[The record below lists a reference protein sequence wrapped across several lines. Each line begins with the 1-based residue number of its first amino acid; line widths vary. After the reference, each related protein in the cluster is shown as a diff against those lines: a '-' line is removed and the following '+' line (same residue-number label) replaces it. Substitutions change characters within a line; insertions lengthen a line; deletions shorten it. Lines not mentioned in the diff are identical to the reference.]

1 MFKKIALLVSVVFP
15 LSVSQSFAN
24 WESFEE
30 SNLEEGAQRICAV
43 WKNPAKDRRFFLRSA
58 EPESLES
65 YKGILAS
72 LPLKDGYPAE
82 EGSEQRFKFQNTDRQ
97 GAKNPYHLYT
107 LSFQSDGSEEICPL
121 GFIQFG
127 RMPSLEYPE
136 GIGAYPT
143 AHHFIINK
151 WISLGIT
158 KQINPEGGFHNDN
171 LERIENR
178 GLAMI
183 LPLFTPDISQEDRA
197 GAVEAAYE
205 LVCEFA
211 KRGKMLPVEG
221 TLPHVAVNLLHPSD
235 PNIGAFQ
242 SSSFS
247 ADADEGFAW
256 FYPKAIKDGE
266 IVIDYDPQARTM
278 VTRPVEIEEEGL

>member
-30 SNLEEGAQRICAV
+30 SNLEEGAQRIRAV
-43 WKNPAKDRRFFLRSA
+43 WKNPAKDRRFFLSSA

-107 LSFQSDGSEEICPL
+107 LSSQSDGSEEICPL

-127 RMPSLEYPE
+127 RMPSRGYPE
-136 GIGAYPT
+136 GIESHPT
-143 AHHFIINK
+143 VHHPIIQK
-151 WISLGIT
+151 WMSLEIT
-158 KQINPEGGFHNDN
+158 KQIDPEGSFNDAN

-178 GLAMI
+178 GLATI
-183 LPLFTPDISQEDRA
+183 LPLFTSEISQEDRI

-205 LVCEFA
+205 LVCEFT
-211 KRGKMLPVEG
+211 KRGKYC
-221 TLPHVAVNLLHPSD
+221 
-235 PNIGAFQ
+235 Q
-242 SSSFS
+242 
-247 ADADEGFAW
+247 
-256 FYPKAIKDGE
+256 
-266 IVIDYDPQARTM
+266 
-278 VTRPVEIEEEGL
+278 